1 MRRFAILVPVLLMT
15 AAADIEPRPRL
26 VIVVHQS
33 NPVDDL
39 SRGQVRK
46 MLLGQV
52 RYWPDQTRLTLVVR
66 DAASP
71 AFHAMLTSVLRMT
84 EAEYHRQ
91 WMSVEFRGE
100 TAPPLKVLNSA
111 ESACRFVTYVPGAV
125 ALVESEALAGASM
138 PVKVVRIDGKL
149 PDDPGYNM
157 Q

>member
-1 MRRFAILVPVLLMT
+1 MRRLAILIPVLLIT
-15 AAADIEPRPRL
+15 AAAGVGPGPRL
-26 VIVVHQS
+26 AIVVHRS

-71 AFHAMLTSVLRMT
+71 AFHAMLTSVLRMS
-84 EAEYHRQ
+84 EAEYRRQ

-100 TAPPLKVLNSA
+100 IAPPLKVLNSA
-111 ESACRFVTYVPGAV
+111 ESACRFVTFVPGAV
-125 ALVESEALAGASM
+125 ALVESEAVGSGAV
-138 PVKVVRIDGKL
+138 PVKVVRIEGKL
-149 PDDPGYNM
+149 PDDPGYSI

>member
-1 MRRFAILVPVLLMT
+1 MRRIAILVPVFLL
-15 AAADIEPRPRL
+15 AAAAAVGPGPRL
-26 VIVVHQS
+26 AVVVHRS
-33 NPVDDL
+33 NPVEDM

-46 MLLGQV
+46 LLLGQM

-71 AFHAMLTSVLRMT
+71 AFYAMLTTVLRMT
-84 EAEYHRQ
+84 EAEYRRQ

-100 TAPPLKVLNSA
+100 IAPPLKVLNSA

-125 ALVESEALAGASM
+125 ALVESEAIAGAGI

-149 PDDPGYNM
+149 PDDPGYSM